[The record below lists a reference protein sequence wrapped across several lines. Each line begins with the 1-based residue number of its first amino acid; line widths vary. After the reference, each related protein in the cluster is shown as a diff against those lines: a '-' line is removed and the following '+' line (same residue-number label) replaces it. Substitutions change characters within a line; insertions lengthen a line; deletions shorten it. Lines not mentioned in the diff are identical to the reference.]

1 MKKQQLD
8 KDELIDQIWQAP
20 EDVDRLSVYADWL
33 LQHGDVTRGE
43 YMQLA
48 LLPKATPAQQK
59 RQETLRKKHRGAWLG
74 AARPFVYTWEESDDS
89 PGFVSRVKVNLDKF
103 AKGFAKV
110 AALGPRL
117 LVDINPVIT
126 AAGRKQLAKLPLGE
140 LYGLGLYETD
150 LQWVDDRLLAAMLPK
165 LEGLRKIE
173 LLVDTETFSIATW
186 RSVLKLSSLF
196 ELSFHCMGSPD
207 EYLVELT
214 TSKTLPP
221 QLSIVEVSQ
230 PRSAALAKALKR
242 EFKGRYL
249 KLEDW

>member
-1 MKKQQLD
+1 M
-8 KDELIDQIWQAP
+8 
-20 EDVDRLSVYADWL
+20 
-33 LQHGDVTRGE
+33 
-43 YMQLA
+43 
-48 LLPKATPAQQK
+48 
-59 RQETLRKKHRGAWLG
+59 
-74 AARPFVYTWEESDDS
+74 
-89 PGFVSRVKVNLDKF
+89 
-103 AKGFAKV
+103 
-110 AALGPRL
+110 
-117 LVDINPVIT
+117 
-126 AAGRKQLAKLPLGE
+126 PLGE

-150 LQWVDDRLLAAMLPK
+150 LQWVDDRLLAAMLPR

-173 LLVDTETFSIATW
+173 LLVDTETFSVATW